1 MRMLILNIFKFL
13 RFDKMVFLLFSYSGF
28 GLQRYHSIRIIFE
41 FFASRLRSNFIE
53 IGGHE
58 MFLDSKDSLCLSIN
72 GVYEPLATE
81 IIKKEVKSGD
91 IVLDIG
97 AHIGYYTLIFAK
109 LVGENG
115 KVFAFEADPTNFNL
129 LKKNII
135 TNGYKNVILIHKA
148 VCNETKKIKL
158 YLCEYNNGM
167 HRIYKSKFCRSHIE
181 IESTRLD
188 DYFEKINFNKQINFI
203 KIDVEGAELDVLRG
217 MSLLLDKNKKL
228 KILTEF
234 TPVSLFEQGH
244 NPEDFIKI
252 LDKHDFQFFDINE
265 KKNKINFVGISKLNQ
280 KYTPAKSN
288 YTNLLC
294 LKKSK

>member
-1 MRMLILNIFKFL
+1 MLILNIFKFL
-13 RFDKMVFLLFSYSGF
+13 RFDKMVFLLFSYEGF
-28 GLQRYHSIRIIFE
+28 GLQRYRSIRIIFE

-53 IGGHE
+53 IGGHK
-58 MFLDSKDSLCLSIN
+58 MFLDSRDSLCLSIN
-72 GVYEPLATE
+72 GVYEPLETE

-97 AHIGYYTLIFAK
+97 AHIGYYTLILAK
-109 LVGENG
+109 IVGENG

-135 TNGYKNVILIHKA
+135 TNGYKNVILIHNA
-148 VCNETKKIKL
+148 VSNENKKIKL

-167 HRIYKSKFCRSHIE
+167 HRIYKSKFCSSYIE

-188 DYFEKINFNKQINFI
+188 DYFEKINFNKQINFV
-203 KIDVEGAELDVLRG
+203 KMDVEGAELDVLRG

-228 KILTEF
+228 KIVTEF
-234 TPVSLFEQGH
+234 APVSLFERGN

-252 LDKHDFQFFDINE
+252 LNKHDFQFFDINE
-265 KKNKINFVGISKLNQ
+265 KKNKINFIDIAKLNQ
-280 KYTPAKSN
+280 KYTPAKNN